1 MRPHTP
7 YRLSSSLTPPAL
19 LCAGLKHIAMLALI
33 TFYRFAHQV
42 LRNYN
47 ILRKFMVIKV
57 VIFLNVVYVLAHP
70 GPRAV
75 AREKDG

>member
-1 MRPHTP
+1 
-7 YRLSSSLTPPAL
+7 
-19 LCAGLKHIAMLALI
+19 MLALI